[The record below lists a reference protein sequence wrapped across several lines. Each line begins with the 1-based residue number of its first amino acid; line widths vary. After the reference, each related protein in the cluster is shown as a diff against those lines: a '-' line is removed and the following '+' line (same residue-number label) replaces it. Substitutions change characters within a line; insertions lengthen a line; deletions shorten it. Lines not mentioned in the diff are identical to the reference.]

1 MRRRAAKQKPVRIEE
16 FDYELPAER
25 IAQHPA
31 AQRDAARM
39 LLLDRRSGATED
51 AWFRQLPERLRAGDL
66 VVFNDSRVIPA
77 RLYGRRAGVRA
88 FPLPGPRNPA
98 QKQFLT
104 RRVEVLLT
112 RRLDERTW
120 EALVRPGRKLPVGE
134 RIRFGGEG
142 EAGPDNLLEAEIT
155 GRGAFGERRLRFD
168 WQGDFFALLER
179 LGRLPLP
186 PYVHRPAG
194 APEAAEDRE
203 RYQTIYARVPGSAA
217 APTAGLHFT
226 PEVLQRLDQR
236 GIERTAITLEVG
248 LGTFQPVRVAEIEG
262 HVMHTE
268 RYAISPAAA
277 AAVNRARRERRRV
290 VAIGTTV
297 ARALEARFAAGA
309 AAGGAELA
317 AGEGETDLFL
327 YPGREL
333 RVVDA
338 LLTNFHAPRSTLL
351 MLVAAFAGR
360 EAVLSAY
367 RHAVAAG
374 YRFLSYGDC
383 MLIG

>member
-1 MRRRAAKQKPVRIEE
+1 MRIED
-16 FDYELPAER
+16 FDYDLPTER

-31 AQRDAARM
+31 AERDASRM
-39 LLLDRRSGATED
+39 LALDRRSGAIQD
-51 AWFRQLPERLRAGDL
+51 AWFRQLPQRLRPGDL

-77 RLYGRRAGVRA
+77 RLYGRRAGLRA
-88 FPLPGPRNPA
+88 SPQPGPRNPA
-98 QKQFLT
+98 HKDFLR

-134 RIRFGGEG
+134 TIFFGGEQT
-142 EAGPDNLLEAEIT
+142 GPDAAAAGSGGTELAAEII

-168 WQGDFFALLER
+168 WRGDFFALLDR

-186 PYVHRPAG
+186 PYIHRSAT
-194 APEAAEDRE
+194 AAETAEDRE
-203 RYQTIYARVPGSAA
+203 RYQTVYARQPGSAA

-226 PEVLQRLDQR
+226 PEILRQLDAR
-236 GIERTAITLEVG
+236 DIERTAITLEVG
-248 LGTFQPVRVAEIEG
+248 LGTFQPVRTAAIEQ
-262 HVMHTE
+262 HAMHTE
-268 RYAISPAAA
+268 RFHIPPAAA
-277 AAVNRARRERRRV
+277 QALNRARREGRRV

-297 ARALEARFAAGA
+297 ARTLEARFAA
-309 AAGGAELA
+309 AGEIA

-327 YPGREL
+327 FPGRDL
-333 RVVDA
+333 KVVQA

-360 EAVLSAY
+360 EAVLAAY
-367 RHAVAAG
+367 RHAIAAE
-374 YRFLSYGDC
+374 YRFLSFGDC
-383 MLIG
+383 MLIY

>member
-1 MRRRAAKQKPVRIEE
+1 MRLDD
-16 FDYELPAER
+16 FDYDLPPEQ

-31 AQRDAARM
+31 AERDASRM
-39 LLLDRRSGATED
+39 LVLERRSGAPAWRLAD
-51 AWFRQLPERLRAGDL
+51 GWFRELPERLRAGDL
-66 VVFNDSRVIPA
+66 AVFNDSRVIPA
-77 RLYGRRAGVRA
+77 RLYGRRAGRNAV
-88 FPLPGPRNPA
+88 PTPGPRNPA
-98 QKQFLT
+98 HKDFLT

-112 RRLDERTW
+112 RRWDERTW

-134 RIRFGGEG
+134 RIYFGGEAGG
-142 EAGPDNLLEAEIT
+142 ERLEAEIIA
-155 GRGAFGERRLRFD
+155 RGAFGERRLRFD
-168 WQGDFFALLER
+168 WQGDFFALLNK

-186 PYVHRPAG
+186 PYIHRPAA

-203 RYQTIYARVPGSAA
+203 RYQTVYARQPGSAA

-226 PEVLQRLDQR
+226 PEILCRLEAR

-248 LGTFQPVRVAEIEG
+248 LGTFQPVRVQNIEQ
-262 HVMHTE
+262 HAMHSE
-268 RYAISPAAA
+268 RYQIAPTAAE
-277 AAVNRARRERRRV
+277 AVNRARRENRRV

-297 ARALEARFAAGA
+297 ARALEARC
-309 AAGGAELA
+309 AGGGGEIT

-333 RVVDA
+333 KVVNA

-360 EAVLSAY
+360 EAILAAY
-367 RHAVAAG
+367 RHAVATG

-383 MLIG
+383 MLIE